1 MKIQPINTIILTHPG
16 DSGHVLRDGLLSL
29 GWNVIEDPMIDTAS
43 IPLSLADINLIDEAD
58 VLILT
63 SKRGV
68 SELIEQCGTD
78 LLQGRFII
86 CIGTKTA
93 QELLNAGIR
102 ANWLPQ
108 GQTARQMC
116 DELLRSKLVHG
127 KKVTAVVGQLAEPT
141 LHEALDEVCQ
151 FSRVDIYQ
159 TIEIKSSNPLT
170 IQALEEPIAPMV
182 CFTSA
187 SAVRSFAQN
196 YKQLFTPSLPVA
208 SIGPVTTS
216 ALNQMGFHPLI
227 TTNPSTYE
235 ELLKQI
241 TALWPKRRG
250 IVNLL

>member
-1 MKIQPINTIILTHPG
+1 MKVQQIKTVILTHPS
-16 DSGHVLRDGLLSL
+16 DSGQILKDGLLSHGL
-29 GWNVIEDPMIDTAS
+29 NVIEDPMIDTAS
-43 IPLSLADINLIDEAD
+43 IQLSLADINLIDEAE

-63 SKRGV
+63 SKRGA
-68 SELIEQCGTD
+68 SELLEQCGAD

-116 DELLRSKLVHG
+116 HELLRNKLVHG
-127 KKVTAVVGQLAEPT
+127 KKVTAIVGQLAEPT

-159 TIEIKSSNPLT
+159 TIEIKSSNELT
-170 IQALEEPIAPMV
+170 IQALEETIPPLV

-196 YKQLFTPSLPVA
+196 YKELFTAALPVA
-208 SIGPVTTS
+208 SIGPVTTA
-216 ALNQMGFHPLI
+216 ALNQLGFQPLVM
-227 TTNPSTYE
+227 TNPSTYE

-241 TALWPKRRG
+241 TALSPKRRG
-250 IVNLL
+250 IVNVM